1 MVHLV
6 ESWAE
11 RAGAFV
17 TRFFSEVVG
26 SVVTTACVAGA
37 TTLYIHY
44 TAVSAPEEP
53 RAATAD
59 IARLLAPEADK
70 GAPAFVPAPHPEEAP
85 KLAALPPARPKL
97 VEKPPQPLR
106 LADKP
111 KMAAA
116 AEAPSQ
122 PAPVAEPDAAFPDA
136 APDAG
141 IAGDVRVPEPP
152 AIVAGLAPR
161 EPAPVAVD
169 RTAGH
174 ADRRLLGLPV
184 PDMVPDNE
192 DVARGFRGLGHAVG
206 SLIP

>member
-1 MVHLV
+1 MVNLV

-44 TAVSAPEEP
+44 TSVTSAPEAHP
-53 RAATAD
+53 APAD
-59 IARLLAPEADK
+59 IADLLAPEPER
-70 GAPAFVPAPHPEEAP
+70 GAPAFIVAARPEEAQKP
-85 KLAALPPARPKL
+85 AALPPARPKL
-97 VEKPPQPLR
+97 AEKPPQPLR
-106 LADKP
+106 LIDKP
-111 KMAAA
+111 KMAATSDTA
-116 AEAPSQ
+116 PPPGPDEADMASVGG
-122 PAPVAEPDAAFPDA
+122 APDAAFSADA
-136 APDAG
+136 
-141 IAGDVRVPEPP
+141 RVPEPP

-161 EPAPVAVD
+161 EPSNRSV
-169 RTAGH
+169 H
-174 ADRRLLGLPV
+174 EDRRLLGLPV
-184 PDMVPDNE
+184 PEMVPSNE

>member
-44 TAVSAPEEP
+44 TSASSVPEP
-53 RAATAD
+53 RPATAD
-59 IARLLAPEADK
+59 IAGLLAPEPEK
-70 GAPAFVPAPHPEEAP
+70 GAPAFVIASHPDEAAKP
-85 KLAALPPARPKL
+85 AALPPARPRL
-97 VEKPPQPLR
+97 AEKPPQPLR
-106 LADKP
+106 LIDKP
-111 KMAAA
+111 KIAAA
-116 AEAPSQ
+116 SAQPTEPVALDPDTLSAD
-122 PAPVAEPDAAFPDA
+122 PAPDTGFSSDT
-136 APDAG
+136 
-141 IAGDVRVPEPP
+141 RVPEPP
-152 AIVAGLAPR
+152 AIVAGLAPH
-161 EPAPVAVD
+161 APVTVD
-169 RTAGH
+169 RTVH
-174 ADRRLLGLPV
+174 EDRRLLGLPV
-184 PDMVPDNE
+184 PDMVPSND